1 LAANTTPGAAYEAVI
16 QKHILRQFDDRGVQ
30 VYKQVQLGRTPKA
43 TEHRVDLLVLSGDAS
58 QAVAVEC
65 KFQGSRGTTDEKLF
79 YAIEVMKR
87 LPCPGIIAYA
97 GEGMS
102 DGAVQLLRTCGIA
115 AYCLPRE
122 SAGECFEELRR
133 ATAEFDRLLA
143 ASFGWWDYF
152 VPASPRA

>member
-1 LAANTTPGAAYEAVI
+1 MAAKPNPGAAYEAVI
-16 QKHILRQFDDRGVQ
+16 QKHILRQFDDRGVR
-30 VYKQVQLGRTPKA
+30 VHRQVQLGRTLKA
-43 TEHRVDLLVLSGDAS
+43 TEHRVDLLILSRDAS

-115 AYCLPRE
+115 AYCLPTD
-122 SAGECFEELRR
+122 SAGECFEGLARG
-133 ATAEFDRLLA
+133 TAEFDRLLA
-143 ASFGWWDYF
+143 ASFKWWDHF
-152 VPASPRA
+152 VPKGR